1 LLYLVARP
9 SWPCLNGT
17 FMKDSK
23 EYSKKIQK
31 LYRSLKQKPGKH
43 APVEFD
49 EPVDALV
56 FAIVSEN
63 LTESQAHASMKKLKD
78 YFVDWNDLRVATVEE
93 IAEVLGQDV
102 EPARNI
108 AATLVGALKAVFEKH
123 NMLSLQSLRKLG
135 KRPAKILLEKLN
147 GATPFVVDYCMLTSM
162 QGHAIPLTPKM
173 IEYLKASQLI
183 HAEAAYEEI
192 EGFLCRLISIKNAYE
207 FYSLLRHES
216 ESPKTRT
223 RKTKQAKKT

>member
-1 LLYLVARP
+1 
-9 SWPCLNGT
+9 
-17 FMKDSK
+17 MKDSK

-31 LYRSLKQKPGKH
+31 LYRSLKQKPGKR

-63 LTESQAHASMKKLKD
+63 LTESQAQASMKKLKD
-78 YFVDWNDLRVATVEE
+78 YFVDWNDLRVATIEE
-93 IAEVLGQDV
+93 IAEVLGPDV
-102 EPARNI
+102 EPARST
-108 AATLVGALKAVFEKH
+108 AATLVGALNAVFDKH

-135 KRPAKILLEKLN
+135 KRPAKLLLEKLN
-147 GATPFVVDYCMLTSM
+147 GATPFIVDYCMLTSM

-183 HAEAAYEEI
+183 NAEAAYEEI

-216 ESPKTRT
+216 ESPKTHT
-223 RKTKQAKKT
+223 GKTKQAKKK